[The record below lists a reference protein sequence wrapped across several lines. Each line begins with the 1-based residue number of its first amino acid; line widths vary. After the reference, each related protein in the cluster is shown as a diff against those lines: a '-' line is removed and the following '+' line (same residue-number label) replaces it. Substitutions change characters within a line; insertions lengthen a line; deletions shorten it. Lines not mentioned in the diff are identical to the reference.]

1 MVIPVPL
8 GGLPIEVG
16 PGHPYL
22 SIGVRQRSF
31 DWSIILASLSHPR
44 PEVRANLLKCKPSRF
59 LSVLHTSH
67 LLNQLS
73 VKAEALTVAAPC
85 PGQAVHAS
93 LGGLFPA
100 WTSSTLAHLCYS
112 WKTVNSS
119 VPAPLPPPLSSRP
132 AFACAVLITTRHIT
146 ALLVSAPAEEFLGP
160 RTCWGPPRAV
170 PGPEEALRT
179 HLWQA

>member
-119 VPAPLPPPLSSRP
+119 VPAPLPLHYLAGLPSPVRFSSPPDTSQL
-132 AFACAVLITTRHIT
+132 CW
-146 ALLVSAPAEEFLGP
+146 FLPQP
-160 RTCWGPPRAV
+160 RNF
-170 PGPEEALRT
+170 
-179 HLWQA
+179 